1 VSSQPLVR
9 EPQQAR
15 SRQSFER
22 VLDAAV
28 SLLVE
33 RGSPSFT
40 LVEVARASGV
50 STGSM
55 YGRIASKDDLIR
67 VAHAREMERMID
79 EVDQDFAAAPAGGSI
94 EEVTRFAVS
103 ALAAHLARN
112 ARLLAPFM
120 RLAHEDLVIAA
131 HGKAAFDHMTSR
143 FDDVLL
149 SADAAPPGRRGTRAA
164 HWARTVVYAVLARQL
179 GLGSPLEAAADHSL
193 KRVVRELTAMITVYL
208 SDAWA

>member
-1 VSSQPLVR
+1 VSLVR

-22 VLDAAV
+22 ALDAAV
-28 SLLVE
+28 ALLVE

-67 VAHAREMERMID
+67 AAHAREMDRLTAEAD
-79 EVDQDFAAAPAGGSI
+79 EDFAAAPAGGSI
-94 EEVTRFAVS
+94 AAASRFAVS
-103 ALAAHLARN
+103 AMAAHLERN
-112 ARLLAPFM
+112 RAILAPFM
-120 RLAHEDLVIAA
+120 RLAHEDPVIAA
-131 HGKAAFDHMTSR
+131 NGKASFDHMTVC
-143 FDDVLL
+143 FDSVLL
-149 SADAAPPGRRGTRAA
+149 SADAAPRGSRGTRAA
-164 HWARTVVYAVLARQL
+164 QWARTVVYAVLARQL
-179 GLGSPLEAAADHSL
+179 GLGSPPEAAADYSL
-193 KRVVRELTAMITVYL
+193 DHVVHELTAMITVYL